1 MGPGG
6 VLGGYRALAFDSIAQ
21 GLFLLIS
28 LPFYKISIYMYSN
41 EDPEGSLG
49 ALRGSWRVFGGF
61 SGHGF
66 NRKRGT
72 WGFVGGSGSVT
83 GVPGRPSGV
92 PWPQA
97 VLSDSRDVFVME
109 VQN

>member
-1 MGPGG
+1 M
-6 VLGGYRALAFDSIAQ
+6 
-21 GLFLLIS
+21 
-28 LPFYKISIYMYSN
+28 
-41 EDPEGSLG
+41 G
-49 ALRGSWRVFGGF
+49 ALGGSWRVFRRF

-66 NRKRGT
+66 NRQRGT

-97 VLSDSRDVFVME
+97 VLRDSRDVFVIE
-109 VQN
+109 VQNKRSMGRQRPNKWD